1 MASVAIKAVCAT
13 FATIL
18 GIALVVVLTILV
30 YREFAQSPKEY
41 ENERGTE
48 RDDDGGCAFRY
59 LVGNGICD
67 DESNIKSCDFD
78 GGDCCGIAAITRFCQ
93 DCQCYDE
100 HGNVQTSSTT
110 TPNDDSS
117 TTLKDCP
124 EPWLTGNGN
133 CDPENDN
140 YACDYD
146 GGDCKHQGCPMP
158 QYIGDGECDLDNYIP
173 ECDFDGEDCKY
184 NATQSTTKS
193 TTTTTTV
200 SSTATVFKAS
210 TTKSTTTTTTVSS
223 TATAFKA
230 SDSPSTSKNPSQE
243 YPVSSWKPTYV
254 TDTVG
259 TSTTTQRSIV
269 LEGDSIC
276 DDEHNNALSNYDG
289 GDCCSGLSSYD
300 HCQQC
305 SCRQKVHMDLVEL
318 YPSKFK
324 SISIEV
330 EN

>member
-1 MASVAIKAVCAT
+1 
-13 FATIL
+13 
-18 GIALVVVLTILV
+18 
-30 YREFAQSPKEY
+30 
-41 ENERGTE
+41 
-48 RDDDGGCAFRY
+48 
-59 LVGNGICD
+59 
-67 DESNIKSCDFD
+67 
-78 GGDCCGIAAITRFCQ
+78 
-93 DCQCYDE
+93 
-100 HGNVQTSSTT
+100 
-110 TPNDDSS
+110 
-117 TTLKDCP
+117 
-124 EPWLTGNGN
+124 
-133 CDPENDN
+133 
-140 YACDYD
+140 
-146 GGDCKHQGCPMP
+146 MP

-193 TTTTTTV
+193 TTTTTT
-200 SSTATVFKAS
+200 
-210 TTKSTTTTTTVSS
+210 TTVSS
-223 TATAFKA
+223 MATVLSSFKA

-324 SISIEV
+324 IFP
-330 EN
+330 